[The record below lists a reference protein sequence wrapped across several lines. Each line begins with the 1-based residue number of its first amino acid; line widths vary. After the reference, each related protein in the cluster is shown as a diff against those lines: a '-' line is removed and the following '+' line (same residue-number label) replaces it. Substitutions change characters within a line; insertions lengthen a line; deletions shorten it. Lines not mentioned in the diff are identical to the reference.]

1 MEYLKNNKWL
11 WIVFPLVILFWLL
24 KDVVLGMLISGGNA
38 KVEAAKEQDKKL
50 MDRADANN
58 AEADKLVSE
67 VKKSTEDRKSDK
79 NEDEDWNKK

>member
-24 KDVVLGMLISGGNA
+24 KDVILGLLISGGNS
-38 KVEAAKEQDKKL
+38 KVEDAKEKDKELK
-50 MDRADANN
+50 DRADANN
-58 AEADKLVSE
+58 AEANQLVEE
-67 VKKSTEDRKSDK
+67 VKKSTEERKNDS